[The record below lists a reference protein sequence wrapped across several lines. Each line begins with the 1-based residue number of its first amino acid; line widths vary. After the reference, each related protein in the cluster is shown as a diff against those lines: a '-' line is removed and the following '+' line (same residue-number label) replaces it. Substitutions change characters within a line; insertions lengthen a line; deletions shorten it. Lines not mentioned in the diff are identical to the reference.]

1 MGARLKKK
9 ITEAHKAVNST
20 RKQLALIKKV
30 IKVVK
35 HMNKTY
41 HDDANNKFTD
51 IKPVMDMLYTI
62 VSNLKVE
69 TDLIKRNIVNIT
81 TKVGLKEKALN
92 SEVTAFADAEAKH
105 SNASARLDNTTGR
118 LNAEI
123 EEANNRMAAIGM
135 ERDDCVKEVSADSR
149 THEESMQVL
158 DFIIAYFQ
166 KLLGYEGGSNA
177 TVVAGNSTPNETE
190 TETETETEVEP
201 KPKLQEEP
209 TPTVVANATE
219 EKLSNPNGTKT
230 GAQVMHDLVMKMTA
244 KANKPPAEEAPAPV
258 EEEAETGV
266 VAQKTTS
273 VQA

>member
-51 IKPVMDMLYTI
+51 IKPVMDMLYNI

-81 TKVGLKEKALN
+81 TKVGL
-92 SEVTAFADAEAKH
+92 
-105 SNASARLDNTTGR
+105 
-118 LNAEI
+118 
-123 EEANNRMAAIGM
+123 
-135 ERDDCVKEVSADSR
+135 KEVSADSR

-166 KLLGYEGGSNA
+166 KLLGYE
-177 TVVAGNSTPNETE
+177 
-190 TETETETEVEP
+190 
-201 KPKLQEEP
+201 
-209 TPTVVANATE
+209 
-219 EKLSNPNGTKT
+219 
-230 GAQVMHDLVMKMTA
+230 
-244 KANKPPAEEAPAPV
+244 
-258 EEEAETGV
+258 
-266 VAQKTTS
+266 
-273 VQA
+273 